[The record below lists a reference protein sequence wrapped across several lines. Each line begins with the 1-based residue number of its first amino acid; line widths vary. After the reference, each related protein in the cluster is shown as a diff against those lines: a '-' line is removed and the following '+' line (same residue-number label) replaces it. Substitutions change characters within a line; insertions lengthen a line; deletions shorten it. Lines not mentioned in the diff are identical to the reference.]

1 MTIEDV
7 RVHGQYFVLV
17 AIEEIKVSYIK
28 LQHLI
33 SCSDSSIE
41 DGFERDEP

>member
-7 RVHGQYFVLV
+7 RVHAQYFVLV

-28 LQHLI
+28 LQHLK